1 MDTQQLLQ
9 QLQQQNTALKIRVFD
24 AEEELNH
31 FKTNIQ
37 QFLNGVADLLQQDQ
51 ITLQTI
57 YDYIK
62 EIQVESQKET
72 TNDSEEN
79 DETLLLEENNKNK

>member
-1 MDTQQLLQ
+1 MKMDQTQLLQ
-9 QLQQQNTALKIRVFD
+9 QLQQQNAALKIRVFD

-31 FKTNIQ
+31 IKTNVQ

-51 ITLQTI
+51 ITLQTV

-62 EIQVESQKET
+62 NSQDTTTESAEEK
-72 TNDSEEN
+72 SE
-79 DETLLLEENNKNK
+79 DTLLLEGKE

>member
-1 MDTQQLLQ
+1 MDQTQLLQ
-9 QLQQQNTALKIRVFD
+9 QLQQQNAALKIRVFD

-31 FKTNIQ
+31 IKTNVQ

-51 ITLQTI
+51 ITLQTV

-62 EIQVESQKET
+62 NSQDTTTESAEEK
-72 TNDSEEN
+72 SE
-79 DETLLLEENNKNK
+79 DTLLLESKE